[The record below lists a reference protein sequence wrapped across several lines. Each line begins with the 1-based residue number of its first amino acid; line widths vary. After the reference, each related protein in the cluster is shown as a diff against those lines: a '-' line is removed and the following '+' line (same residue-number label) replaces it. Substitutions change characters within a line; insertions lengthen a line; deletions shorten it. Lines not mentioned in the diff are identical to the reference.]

1 MRHLVSLSWVLV
13 LGCAAAETPAQT
25 AAAKPDAPLP
35 ADLRTRRTGS
45 DWPRFL
51 GPTGDSVSTE
61 KGILTPWPKE
71 GPRLVWQRRLGE
83 GYGMPTISRGRLF
96 VFDRGE
102 NRARLRCWK
111 SETGEP
117 LWSFDYPTDYQDL
130 YNYNGGPR
138 CSPVVDDD
146 RVYIYGVEGMLH
158 CLRIEDGVLLWK
170 VDTVADFHVR
180 QNFFGVGSTPVIE
193 GSLLIAQVGGSPKD
207 DPSQTARDR
216 PRPDGSGIVAFDKY
230 TGKVRYRCADELAS
244 YAGPTLATINGR
256 RWCFVFARGGLVG
269 LEPATGKID
278 FHFPWRARIL
288 ESVNA
293 SNPVVVG
300 DRVFISETYGPGSAL
315 LAVKPGE
322 CKEVWTDA
330 NKGVREKSLQC
341 HWNTPIP
348 VDGYLYACSGR
359 HLENAELRCIELA
372 TGKVMWSRRG
382 LTRTSLLLA
391 DNHFICLGEDGI
403 LRLLKV
409 NPKKYEE
416 VSSVELRMPGA
427 DGKPD
432 PLAGPLLREP
442 CWAAPILSHGL
453 LYLRGADRLVC
464 LELIPKPKK

>member
-1 MRHLVSLSWVLV
+1 MRNLACLCCVLA
-13 LGCAAAETPAQT
+13 LGCGAAETPAQPVAT
-25 AAAKPDAPLP
+25 KPAAPLP
-35 ADLRTRRTGS
+35 PNLRTRVSGS
-45 DWPRFL
+45 DWPKFL

-61 KGILTPWPKE
+61 KGILSPWPKE
-71 GPRLVWQRRLGE
+71 GPRIVWQRRLGE

-102 NRARLRCWK
+102 NRARLRCWN
-111 SETGEP
+111 SETGEA

-138 CSPVVDDD
+138 CSPIVDDD
-146 RVYIYGVEGMLH
+146 RVYTYGAEGMLH
-158 CLRIEDGVLLWK
+158 CLRVEDGKLLWK

-193 GSLLIAQVGGSPKD
+193 GDLLLAQVGGSPKD
-207 DPSQTARDR
+207 DPSRTARDR
-216 PRPDGSGIVAFDKY
+216 PKSDGSGLVAFEKY

-244 YAGPTLATINGR
+244 YAGPVLTTIGGR

-269 LEPATGKID
+269 LEPATGKVD
-278 FHFPWRARIL
+278 FHFPWRARIV

-315 LAVKPGE
+315 LEVKPGGY
-322 CKEVWTDA
+322 KEVWTDA
-330 NKGVREKSLQC
+330 DKGVREKAMQC
-341 HWNTPIP
+341 HWNTPIH
-348 VDGYLYACSGR
+348 VEGYMYGCSGR

-372 TGKVMWSRRG
+372 TGKVMWFKRG

-391 DNHFICLGEDGI
+391 DKHFICLGEDGI

-409 NPKKYEE
+409 NPKQYEE
-416 VSSVELRMPGA
+416 VSSVELKLPGA
-427 DGKPD
+427 DGKAD

-453 LYLRGADRLVC
+453 LYVRGADRLVC